1 MFFHQGNKG
10 LNRWWMYALT
20 IFIVLFA
27 YSIGQVP
34 LMTISEYYIDQNK
47 PELSLQDFFTNPDFS
62 SIGMSNNIGFLLLLV
77 MFVVAFFALF
87 FCVKLLHKKDF
98 SNLIHASKSIS
109 WSRILFGFTFWLILV
124 ALTELPFY
132 FQNPDKYIVTF
143 NASSFLPLLLISLF
157 ILPIQTSFEEVF
169 FRGYLLQGLYVLVQ
183 NKWVVIIV
191 TSLLFMLVHGT
202 NPEIETFGFGIMMS
216 YYFTAGLILAIVTT
230 LDNRLEL
237 ALGMHAAM
245 NFFGAV
251 FIGYEG
257 GVLQTDS
264 VLKATSINPKFMLI
278 GLIFSGLI
286 FIGISYKRFSW
297 NSQSLFNN
305 KVLENEAKEVV

>member
-1 MFFHQGNKG
+1 MFYLQGSKG
-10 LNRWWMYALT
+10 LNKWWMYLAT
-20 IFIVLFA
+20 IFLVLFA

-34 LMTISEYYIDQNK
+34 LMTVSEYYIDQNN
-47 PELSLQDFFTNPDFS
+47 PTLTIQDFFANPDFS
-62 SIGMSNNIGFLLLLV
+62 TIGMSNNVGFLLLLI
-77 MFVVAFFALF
+77 MFVAAFAALYV
-87 FCVKLLHKKDF
+87 CVKYIHKKHFPD
-98 SNLIHASKSIS
+98 LIHAAQSIS
-109 WSRILFGFTFWLILV
+109 WSRILFGFSLWLVLI

-132 FQNPDKYIVTF
+132 FQNPDKYILTF
-143 NASSFLPLLLISLF
+143 NVSTFVPLFLISLL

-169 FRGYLLQGLYVLVQ
+169 FRGYLLQGLYLLVQ
-183 NKWVVIIV
+183 NKWLVIIV
-191 TSLLFMLVHGT
+191 TSLLFMFVHGT
-202 NPEIETFGFGIMMS
+202 NPEIETFGFGIMMA

-230 LDNRLEL
+230 FDNRLEL

-264 VLKATSINPKFMLI
+264 VLKATQINPKFMLI

-297 NSQSLFNN
+297 NSQLLFNN
-305 KVLENEAKEVV
+305 ERLISKPKEVV